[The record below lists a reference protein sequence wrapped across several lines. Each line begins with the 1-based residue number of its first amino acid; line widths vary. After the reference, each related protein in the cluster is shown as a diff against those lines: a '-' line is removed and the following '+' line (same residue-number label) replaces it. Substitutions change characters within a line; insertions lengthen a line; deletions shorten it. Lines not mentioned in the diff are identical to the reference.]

1 MPDMLVD
8 IDLSQIWPSVGMSPD
23 MLTNFRDLNAEIE
36 LPPSVS
42 CLCNTFLDQVFGPMY
57 QKL

>member
-1 MPDMLVD
+1 MLVD

-42 CLCNTFLDQVFGPMY
+42 CLCNTFLEQVFGPMY